1 MRKTLILLFACFG
14 TMMSAKAQNW
24 GGGVD
29 EKDFNFGFT
38 FQVLSSEYK
47 TLKTLDW
54 RDPYYDLSQNP
65 PGAPLHTGFRYI
77 NAENKVGYG
86 LGFVVNK
93 RISKHTDLRLTPTL
107 VFNDRILNYQF
118 MRDESVADA
127 PARAAVK
134 QVIETTMIDV
144 PLSFKLKSD
153 RRGNFRAY
161 MIGGLKY
168 SMDITSAKKRSN
180 EGKTPLEM
188 LLQNK
193 KNFLSYEG
201 GLGMDL
207 YFEYFK
213 MSPELKYS
221 STFNSILEHDNNN
234 PYSAPLNK
242 LMLRHVTF
250 SLFFE

>member
-1 MRKTLILLFACFG
+1 MRKTLILLFAVFG
-14 TMMSAKAQNW
+14 IFTQAKAQNW

-29 EKDFNFGFT
+29 EKDIHFGFT
-38 FQVLSSEYK
+38 FQILSSEYK
-47 TLKTLDW
+47 VLKKPDW
-54 RDPYYDLSQNP
+54 RDPYYDLTTVPAGS
-65 PGAPLHTGFRYI
+65 PLHNGLRSI
-77 NAENKVGYG
+77 SSEEKVGYG

-93 RISKHTDLRLTPTL
+93 RVSAHADLRLTPTL
-107 VFNDRILNYQF
+107 VFSDRILNYQF
-118 MRDESVADA
+118 LD
-127 PARAAVK
+127 PQPVK
-134 QVIETTMIDV
+134 QQVVQSTMVDF
-144 PLSFKLKSD
+144 PLGFKLKSD
-153 RRGNFRAY
+153 RRKNFRAY

-180 EGKTPLEM
+180 EGRTAMEM

-193 KNFLSYEG
+193 KNFVSYEA

-213 MSPELKYS
+213 MSPEIKYS

-234 PYSAPLNK
+234 PYSSPLNK
-242 LMLRHVTF
+242 AMLRNVTF